1 MNRPADILGVNL
13 AGVALR
19 NPVILAA
26 GTCGYLDE
34 MNDAIDLARVGAVV
48 TKSITRLPRDGNA
61 TWRII
66 ETRSGMMNAIGLANV
81 GVEAFSREI
90 APRVASVPTTVIGSI
105 AGFSIDDYVAVA
117 AAMDDCDAIQAVEI
131 NVSCPNVHG
140 GTEFG
145 ADPRSLSELVRALR
159 PVLSRARLFV
169 KLSPIANGPLPIKD
183 VARSAIEAGAQPAG
197 PNSRPGA
204 DAICLAN
211 TMPAMAIDVHS
222 RRPRLANITGGLSGP
237 AIHPIAVKLVH
248 DCYRAIA
255 KDTST
260 PIIGIGGV
268 LSWEDAAEFI
278 LAGASA
284 VEMGTSLFVDPRS
297 PLRVIAGLEKWARAQ
312 GAPRISDLV
321 GGVKLE

>member
-1 MNRPADILGVNL
+1 MNPQGAILNVNL
-13 AGVALR
+13 AGLALR

-34 MNDAIDLARVGAVV
+34 MNDVIDLARVGAVV

-81 GVEAFSREI
+81 GVEAFARDL
-90 APRVASVPTTVIGSI
+90 APRIASTPATVIGSI

-117 AAMDDCDAIQAVEI
+117 AAMDDCDAIHAVEI

-145 ADPRSLSELVRALR
+145 ADPRALAELVRALR

-169 KLSPIANGPLPIKD
+169 KLSPIANGPLAIKD
-183 VARSAIEAGAQPAG
+183 VAKAAIDAGAQPAG

-211 TMPAMAIDVHS
+211 TMPAMAIDVHTC
-222 RRPRLANITGGLSGP
+222 RPRLANITGGLSGP
-237 AIHPIAVKLVH
+237 AVHPIAVKLVH
-248 DCYRAIA
+248 DCYRAVA
-255 KDTST
+255 KDSAT

-268 LSWEDAAEFI
+268 LTWQDAAEFI
-278 LAGASA
+278 LAGATA
-284 VEMGTSLFVDPRS
+284 VEMGTALFVDPRS
-297 PLRVIAGLEKWARAQ
+297 PLNVVAGLEKWARAQ
-312 GAPRISDLV
+312 GAASITELV